1 MSSLKDILIYKGFH
15 RIISTNTSSRWF
27 GKFANARIYAPILR
41 ILIKIYVRIYK
52 IDLDEYEFSYDYVST
67 FNAFF
72 TRKLKPGKRQW
83 GKGICSPVDGA
94 LLSSGPIEKGLIFQV
109 KGMDFSM
116 AELTGDREMTLGS
129 FVNLYL
135 SPGDYHRVHAPFDM
149 TIEKI
154 THIPGK
160 LLSVS
165 EKNARSIQNLYVK
178 NERVVLRGQ
187 SDYGRFHFVFVG
199 AQNVG
204 SIGLTGYPEFRTNIP
219 ESQKSIKETNY
230 TVIKG
235 EELGWF
241 EMGSTVLIILESDE
255 FKQLQTVKSGQKI
268 NLGRELR

>member
-1 MSSLKDILIYKGFH
+1 LIYKGFH
-15 RIISTNTSSRWF
+15 RIISTNASSRWF
-27 GKFANARIYAPILR
+27 GRFANARISPPILR
-41 ILIKIYVRIYK
+41 WLIKLYVRIFK
-52 IDLDEYEFSYDYVST
+52 IDLEEYEFSYSQVST
-67 FNAFF
+67 FNTFF

-83 GKGICSPVDGA
+83 GKGICSPVDGT

-116 AELTGDREMTLGS
+116 AELTGDRETSVGS

-135 SPGDYHRVHAPFDM
+135 SPADYHRVHAPFDM

-165 EKNARSIQNLYVK
+165 EKNARTILNLYVK
-178 NERVVLRGQ
+178 NERVVLSGQ

-204 SIGLTGYPEFRTNIP
+204 SIGLTEFPEFRTNIP

-230 TVIKG
+230 TVNKG
-235 EELGWF
+235 EEIGWF
-241 EMGSTVLIILESDE
+241 EMGSTVLIIVEGESFDD
-255 FKQLQTVKSGQKI
+255 LQAVRSVQKI
-268 NLGRELR
+268 KLGTEIK